1 MPALNIKST
10 HKPIKTY
17 YAELKAY
24 AKIGA
29 EHEGAVRT
37 AFQNLLQHYCRQVNL
52 ILVCEKT
59 RVFPPDKGGQGGS
72 GQTAPRRRI
81 RLDGEIVD
89 AFDLP
94 HGHWEAKDTHDN
106 LPTEARRKA
115 EAGYPFKNIIIQS
128 PTRALLYQ
136 NGHLR
141 LDVDLTDPSNLINLL
156 STFFAYQEENI
167 VDWYAAVEEFKEK
180 VPVLGRGIAE
190 RIETEM
196 QDNPVFR
203 QAFGNFH
210 QQCRASI
217 DPNLTEAE
225 VEEMLIQHLLTERIF
240 RTVFDNPDFTNRNII
255 AQEIEKVIHILTRR
269 SPSRSEFL
277 RPLDPF
283 YTAIEKTAATIT
295 DFSQKQAFL
304 NTVYEQFFQGF
315 SVDVADTHG
324 IVYTP
329 QPIVDFMVK
338 SVEHVLNTEF
348 GRSLSDMGV
357 HVIDPFVGTGN
368 FIVRLMQEIQG
379 RRLPQKYREELHCN
393 EVMLLPYYIASLNIE
408 HAYFERTGD
417 YEPFPH
423 ICFVDTF
430 DTFGLMDASHQ
441 TGQFS
446 YFTPENTLRVEEQRE
461 IPMFVVIGNPPYN
474 AGQKNENDN
483 NKNRQHVGVDA
494 RVRDTFAADSSAQ
507 LKNKLYDPYVKAF
520 RWAMDKLGDEGV
532 VAFVTNNSF
541 IDAQMFDGM
550 RKHLSEEFD
559 TLYILDLG
567 GNVRKGQPGDANVF
581 GIQVGVSIN
590 ILVRSKREVG
600 GVSNPDLAF
609 QIRYNDETADLSKTR
624 TFAFLDEHQHVG
636 NVAWKELTPDKR
648 HTWLTADLHND
659 FDTFIPMGSKE
670 AKASGNDIENTLFK
684 TYSLGVSTN
693 RDTWVYNFNRETL
706 SENVQ
711 AMIEVYNDQVFKWER
726 RTTQDTNVDA
736 FVRYDDSKIK
746 WSRDLKAKLKRG
758 RLAEFAQ
765 EKVQHALY
773 RPFTKNCLFFDR
785 VLNDQARSIFPT
797 SKTEMVN
804 QVICVSMTPE
814 KPFTCLIT
822 DCIPNLVVTGG
833 FGSPT
838 QSFPFYTYDEDGTNR
853 RENITDWALT
863 EFQTHYGDD
872 NITKWDIFHYTYGL
886 LHHPGYR
893 EQYQENLKR
902 DLPHI
907 PTPLA
912 PLDRGVA
919 ADFWEFAKA
928 GARLADIHVN
938 YESQPEYDKLN
949 PIETPGMQVGLS
961 VDRMKFSTDKTQLKY
976 NDFLTLEGI
985 PMEVFEYRLGNRSAL
1000 EWVVDQYRVKIDKRS
1015 GIVNDPNRDEDEEY
1029 ILRLIGQVITVSL
1042 ETVDIVNRLPAL

>member
-1 MPALNIKST
+1 MPTLNIKPT

-59 RVFPPDKGGQGGS
+59 RVFPPDKGGA

-106 LPTEARRKA
+106 LPTEAQRKA

-156 STFFAYQEENI
+156 NTFFAYQEENI
-167 VDWYAAVEEFKEK
+167 VDWYAAVEEFREK
-180 VPVLGRGIAE
+180 VPVLGRGVANLIKSE
-190 RIETEM
+190 IR
-196 QDNPVFR
+196 DNTRFR
-203 QAFGNFH
+203 TAFENFH
-210 QQCRASI
+210 QQCKASI
-217 DPNLTEAE
+217 DPNLAEAQ

-240 RTVFDNPDFTNRNII
+240 ATIFDNRDFTRRNII
-255 AQEIEKVIHILTRR
+255 AREIENVIDVLTERTLN
-269 SPSRSEFL
+269 RSEFL

-338 SVEHVLNTEF
+338 SVEHVLKTEF

-408 HAYFERTGD
+408 HAYFEKTGN

-430 DTFGLMDASHQ
+430 DTFGLMDAPHQ

-446 YFTPENTLRVEEQRE
+446 YFTPENTLRVEEQKE
-461 IPMFVVIGNPPYN
+461 TPMFVVIGNPPYN
-474 AGQKNENDN
+474 ASQDNENDN
-483 NKNRQHVGVDA
+483 NKNRRHVGVDA

-532 VAFVTNNSF
+532 IAFVTNNSF

-567 GNVRKGQPGDANVF
+567 GNVRKGQPGDSNVF

-590 ILVRSKREVG
+590 ILVKSKQNCG
-600 GVSNPDLAF
+600 GSSARIL
-609 QIRYNDETADLSKTR
+609 YNDETVDMSKTR
-624 TFAFLDEHQHVG
+624 TFAFLDENQHVG
-636 NVAWKELTPDKR
+636 NVAWQELTPDKR
-648 HTWLTADLHND
+648 RTWLTGNLHDD
-659 FDTFIPMGSKE
+659 FDSFIPMGSKVG
-670 AKASGNDIENTLFK
+670 KASKGNVEGTLFK
-684 TYSLGVSTN
+684 TYSLGVITA
-693 RDTWVYNFNRETL
+693 RDAWVYNFNSNTVT
-706 SENVQ
+706 ENLTR
-711 AMIEVYNDQVFKWER
+711 MMKHYNGQVFQWEQR
-726 RTTQDTNVDA
+726 HNQEITVNNFIDT
-736 FVRYDDSKIK
+736 DDTKIK
-746 WSRDLKAKLKRG
+746 WTRSLKSNLKTG
-758 RLAEFAQ
+758 KLAEFSA
-765 EKVQHALY
+765 ENVRTSLY
-773 RPFTKNCLFFDR
+773 RPFTKSHLYFDR
-785 VLNDQARSIFPT
+785 MMNECVSVFPSIFPT
-797 SKTEMVN
+797 SETEEEN
-804 QVICVSMTPE
+804 RVICVSGLGHDI
-814 KPFTCLIT
+814 FRCHIT
-822 DCIPNLVVTGG
+822 NRIPDYKFSNSSNGG
-833 FGSPT
+833 T
-838 QSFPFYTYDEDGTNR
+838 QCFPFYTYNEDGTNR

-863 EFQTHYGDD
+863 EFQTHYRDD
-872 NITKWDIFHYTYGL
+872 TITKWDIFHYTYGL
-886 LHHPGYR
+886 LHHPDYR
-893 EQYQENLKR
+893 EKYQENLKR

-919 ADFWEFAKA
+919 ADFWEVAKA
-928 GARLADIHVN
+928 GVRLADLHVN

-949 PIETPGMQVGLS
+949 PIETPGMQVDLS
-961 VDRMKFSTDKTQLKY
+961 VERMKFSKDKTRLKY

-985 PMEVFEYRLGNRSAL
+985 PTEVFDYRLGNRSAL
-1000 EWVVDQYRVKIDKRS
+1000 EWVVDQYRAKVDKRS
-1015 GIVNDPNRDEDEEY
+1015 GIKNDPNRAEDPEY

-1042 ETVDIVNRLPAL
+1042 ETVDIVNELPELK

>member
-1 MPALNIKST
+1 MPTLNIKPT
-10 HKPIKTY
+10 HKPIKNY
-17 YAELKAY
+17 YTELEEY
-24 AKIGA
+24 AKVGA

-37 AFQNLLQHYCRQVNL
+37 AFQNLLQYYCRQADL

-59 RVFPPDKGGQGGS
+59 RYTPQKS
-72 GQTAPRRRI
+72 RI
-81 RLDGEIVD
+81 QIDGEVVD

-94 HGHWEAKDTHDN
+94 HGHWEAKDTHDD
-106 LPTEARRKA
+106 LPTEARKKS

-156 STFFAYQEENI
+156 NTFFAYREENI

-180 VPVLGRGIAE
+180 VPVLGRGVAK

-196 QDNPVFR
+196 QDNPLFR
-203 QAFGNFH
+203 QAFENFH

-217 DPNLTEAE
+217 DSNLTEPQ

-255 AQEIEKVIHILTRR
+255 AQEIEKVIQILTRR

-283 YTAIEKTAATIT
+283 YVAIEKTAATIT

-315 SVDVADTHG
+315 SVDIADTHG

-338 SVEHVLNTEF
+338 SVEHVLMTEF

-357 HVIDPFVGTGN
+357 HIVDPFVGTGN

-408 HAYFERTGD
+408 HAYFEKTGD

-430 DTFGLMDASHQ
+430 DTFGLMDAAHQ
-441 TGQFS
+441 TGEFV
-446 YFTPENTLRVEEQRE
+446 YFTQENTLRVEEQKDT
-461 IPMFVVIGNPPYN
+461 PMFVVIGNPPYN
-474 AGQKNENDN
+474 ASQDNENDN
-483 NKNRQHVGVDA
+483 NRNRRHVGVDA
-494 RVRDTFAADSSAQ
+494 RVRDTFAADSNAQ
-507 LKNKLYDPYVKAF
+507 SKNKLYDPYVKAF
-520 RWAMDKLGDEGV
+520 RWAMDKIGDEGIV
-532 VAFVTNNSF
+532 VFVTNNGF
-541 IDAQMFDGM
+541 IDRQMFDGM

-567 GNVRKGQPGDANVF
+567 GSIRKGQSGDSNVF

-590 ILVRSKREVG
+590 ILVKSKREG
-600 GVSNPDLAF
+600 GSSTARIL
-609 QIRYNDETADLSKTR
+609 YNDETADLSKTR
-624 TFAFLDEHQHVG
+624 TFAFLEENQHVG
-636 NVAWKELTPDKR
+636 NVVWRELTPDKR
-648 HTWLTADLHND
+648 HTWLTEGLQVD
-659 FDTFIPMGSKE
+659 FDTFIPMGNKI
-670 AKASGNDIENTLFK
+670 AKASEDDVEGTLFK

-693 RDTWVYNFNRETL
+693 RDAWVYNFNRISLT
-706 SENVQ
+706 ENVQ
-711 AMIEVYNDQVFKWER
+711 RMIKSYNAQTLEWMGTKNKSGVNLDDF
-726 RTTQDTNVDA
+726 VDS
-736 FVRYDDSKIK
+736 DPQKIS
-746 WSRDLKAKLKRG
+746 WSEGLKRKLRSG
-758 RLAEFAQ
+758 QLAEFA
-765 EKVQHALY
+765 ESKLRHSLY
-773 RPFTKNCLFFDR
+773 RPFTKTNLFFDR
-785 VLNDQARSIFPT
+785 VLNERVYVFPSIFPT
-797 SKTEMVN
+797 PNTEKEN
-804 QVICVSMTPE
+804 RIICVNMTPE
-814 KPFTCLIT
+814 RPFACLMS
-822 DCIPNLVVTGG
+822 DCIPVNVMTGG

-838 QSFPFYTYDEDGTNR
+838 QCFSFYTYDEDGSNR
-853 RENITDWALT
+853 SENITDWTLAQFRT
-863 EFQTHYGDD
+863 RYRDD
-872 NITKWDIFHYTYGL
+872 TITKWDIFHYTYGI
-886 LHHPGYR
+886 LHHPDYR
-893 EQYQENLKR
+893 ERYQENLKR

-907 PTPLA
+907 PFA
-912 PLDRGVA
+912 EG
-919 ADFWEFAKA
+919 FWGFSKA
-928 GARLADIHVN
+928 GARLADLHVN
-938 YESQPEYDKLN
+938 YESQPEYDKLI
-949 PIETPGMQVGLS
+949 PIETPGRQVDLS
-961 VDRMKFSTDKTQLKY
+961 VERMKFSKDKTRLKY

-985 PMEVFEYRLGNRSAL
+985 PPEVFAYRLGNRSAL
-1000 EWVVDQYRVKIDKRS
+1000 EWVVDQYRVKVDKRS
-1015 GIVNDPNRDEDEEY
+1015 GIKNNPNREEDEEY

-1042 ETVDIVNRLPAL
+1042 ETVDIVDGLPALNIHLLS